1 MTVSRTSGKSDKIKV
16 WYGSGFDKTKTG
28 RIRLAPLAGRELHV
42 VKSRE
47 DAELVA
53 LTPRH
58 YDELIERAENAAA
71 VAAYRRTRKEE
82 AFPAELLDQMLAGET
97 PLRVWRRHRG
107 MTQQELAN
115 KIGIS
120 KSHLSEVESGKS
132 EFSQSTLRKAAK
144 AMDIDPVSIFV
155 LDGKD

>member
-1 MTVSRTSGKSDKIKV
+1 M
-16 WYGSGFDKTKTG
+16 
-28 RIRLAPLAGRELHV
+28 
-42 VKSRE
+42 KSRE

-53 LTPRH
+53 LTPQH
-58 YDELIERAENAAA
+58 YDELIERAEDAAA
-71 VAAYRRTRKEE
+71 VAAYRKTRKEE

-132 EFSQSTLRKAAK
+132 EFSLSTLRKAAK
-144 AMDIDPVSIFV
+144 AMDIDPASLFV